1 MPATSKKAKDTNGAK
16 DAIRL
21 KSTSLCNTPGIL
33 AWAMN
38 GYKFKS
44 DRKAMAAV
52 FTEGFGLTDQCAHD
66 LLSGK
71 IPHSI
76 EGDSV
81 VFEYP
86 SGQWGKESQ

>member
-1 MPATSKKAKDTNGAK
+1 MPATSKKAKDAN

-44 DRKAMAAV
+44 DRRAMAAV

-71 IPHSI
+71 TTHSI

-81 VFEYP
+81 VFVYP
-86 SGQWGKESQ
+86 RGQWRKESK

>member
-1 MPATSKKAKDTNGAK
+1 
-16 DAIRL
+16 
-21 KSTSLCNTPGIL
+21 
-33 AWAMN
+33 MN
-38 GYKFKS
+38 GYKFKR

-71 IPHSI
+71 IPHTI
-76 EGDSV
+76 QGDSV

-86 SGQWGKESQ
+86 SGQWRKESK